1 MFTLQE
7 SRDKIRPLDRMART
21 KIESFPKRIQELTE
35 RIKTNEVGKYD
46 IGKMGVLYDEF
57 EAAKEIQELV
67 EVFFKE
73 ETIDL
78 QKAMDNFLDRMDY
91 GMRYAFEKQ
100 HNHAKMAY
108 YMKMNHFVRGGIP
121 ID

>member
-7 SRDKIRPLDRMART
+7 SRDQIRLLDMMART
-21 KIESFPKRIQELTE
+21 KIESFPKRIQEFTE

-57 EAAKEIQELV
+57 EAAKEIRGLI

-73 ETIDL
+73 EVIDL

-91 GMRYAFEKQ
+91 GMRYALEKQ
-100 HNHAKMAY
+100 NNHAKMVY